1 MKRFLAIATVCAL
14 TLLFGASSIPASASD
29 APQVFTINASATT
42 LFTPDQ
48 ITVHAG
54 QPVELKLVGKDGV
67 HEIASSELG
76 IPSTLITPG
85 STKTV
90 TFTPAK
96 AGTYTL
102 HCLIPCGPGHTK
114 MAITIKVI

>member
-1 MKRFLAIATVCAL
+1 MKRFLAISSVFAL
-14 TLLFGASSIPASASD
+14 TLLLGASSVPASAAN
-29 APQVFTINASATT
+29 APQVFTINASSTA

-54 QPVELKLVGKDGV
+54 EPVELKLVGKDGV
-67 HEIASSELG
+67 HEIASSALG

-85 STKTV
+85 TTKTV

-102 HCLIPCGPGHTK
+102 HCLIPCGPDHDK
-114 MAITIKVI
+114 MIITITVV